1 MERNLTARHAWVVSA
16 VPTPPGH
23 DPDAQVRRWTPG
35 AEAGDV
41 VAMVALCAA
50 YAMKQDWEAAELWAR
65 RLLDG
70 DPDGDLSWVAMRS
83 LAQIRQERGDR
94 AGAQQWN
101 RRADQAQSRM
111 PAGLDYA
118 RLVGPITERFGDVP
132 DPARLRAAAQAGD
145 VVAMTA
151 LGLQLL
157 TEKETEGD
165 PQQAVQWLTPG
176 AEAGD
181 TLAMFLLFGALDAQG
196 DQESAGRWLERAAQG
211 SGESM
216 LMDLFGDFA
225 AGTGDH
231 EKARH
236 WKDRARQAVAEQDD
250 TGPDA

>member
-1 MERNLTARHAWVVSA
+1 MELKLTARHAWVVSA
-16 VPTPPGH
+16 VPTPQGH
-23 DPDAQVRRWTPG
+23 DPDALVRRWTPG
-35 AEAGDV
+35 AEAGDA
-41 VAMVALCAA
+41 VAMVALSAA
-50 YAMKQDWEAAELWAR
+50 YGMKQDWEAAELWAR

-70 DPDGDLSWVAMRS
+70 DPDGDLSWVAMRA

-111 PAGLDYA
+111 SAGLDYA
-118 RLVGPITERFGDVP
+118 RLLAPITERFGDVP
-132 DPARLRAAAQAGD
+132 DPQRLRAGAQAGD
-145 VVAMTA
+145 LVAMTA

-157 TEKETEGD
+157 TEDD

-181 TLAMFLLFGALDAQG
+181 TLAMFLLCGALTAQG
-196 DQESAGRWLERAAQG
+196 DEQGAGRWLERAAQG

-225 AGTGDH
+225 ARTGDH

-236 WKDRARQAVAEQDD
+236 WKDRARQAMAEEDD
-250 TGPDA
+250 TGPDT

>member
-16 VPTPPGH
+16 VPTPKGQ

-35 AEAGDV
+35 AEAGDA
-41 VAMVALCAA
+41 VAMVALSAA
-50 YAMKQDWEAAELWAR
+50 YGMKQDWEAAELWAR

-70 DPDGDLSWVAMRS
+70 DPQGELSWVAMRA

-94 AGAQQWN
+94 AGAQEWN
-101 RRADQAQSRM
+101 RRADQARSRM
-111 PAGLDYA
+111 PPGLDFA
-118 RLVGPITERFGDVP
+118 RLVAAITERFGDVP
-132 DPARLRAAAQAGD
+132 DPQRLRAAAQAGD

-181 TLAMFLLFGALDAQG
+181 TLAMFLLFVALTAHGDEQG
-196 DQESAGRWLERAAQG
+196 AGRWLERAAQG

-216 LMDLFGDFA
+216 LMDLFADFA
-225 AGTGDH
+225 ARTGDH
-231 EKARH
+231 EKARY
-236 WKDRARQAVAEQDD
+236 WKDRTRQAMAEQDD